1 MATLLLTSPLPS
13 MNFTPEL
20 PFLGAVTPPLFSS
33 YPVNSGGLSHTSLTQ
48 EKLGRKKGWGLL
60 LSLKLCFCVAFPP
73 ILSQC
78 ICCQRTSPR

>member
-13 MNFTPEL
+13 MNFTPDL
-20 PFLGAVTPPLFSS
+20 PFLGAAVPHPFSS
-33 YPVNSGGLSHTSLTQ
+33 YSLSSGGLSLTSLTQ

-60 LSLKLCFCVAFPP
+60 LSLKLSFCVAFPP
-73 ILSQC
+73 ILSHC